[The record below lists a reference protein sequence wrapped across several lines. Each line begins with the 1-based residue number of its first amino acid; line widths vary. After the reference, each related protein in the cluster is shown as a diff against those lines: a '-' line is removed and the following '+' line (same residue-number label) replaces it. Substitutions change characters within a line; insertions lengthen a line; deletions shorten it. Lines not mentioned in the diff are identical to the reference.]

1 MALEKFQLIA
11 FITSYSF
18 CIGSVI
24 IFWAAIRDFLVCKS
38 YRAPFFGVGL
48 FLVSIGNLM
57 IYMTDIN
64 VNVMPAF
71 VPAAIGFVMLWLSL
85 VRQKWQYLFGLVILI
100 PLLIPTTSPW
110 FVLSAML
117 VLIFS
122 YLSYKNFCLVF
133 CNQEKCVR
141 KGIENKEW
149 TLMFLFLSIS
159 LAAHIIEVTGGL
171 ATFITIVRAINIV
184 SLVSVAGLIYYHIF
198 KCMNFSKKEKLLF
211 PLMIGF
217 IVIFSVTGFLMT
229 RMTANFAENKL
240 ENSVRENTRSIKY
253 IADISYPNGELQR
266 KLKEKS
272 PDLSHLS
279 DKILAET
286 DLRSTFF
293 LGNERVGASPSLTGK
308 GRFLGTKI
316 EDPKVKETVLVN
328 GEVFSGRIEKSG
340 QVLVAAYVPIY
351 DGAQVIGMVSS
362 AQSVDDLQ
370 SFQRNILYQITA
382 GVAFFFLI
390 SVGTI
395 LYVLPR
401 TAKKQ

>member
-1 MALEKFQLIA
+1 MVSEKFQLLA
-11 FITSYSF
+11 FIASYSF
-18 CIGSVI
+18 CIGSII
-24 IFWAAIRDFLVCKS
+24 IFWVAIRDFLVCKS
-38 YRAPFFGVGL
+38 YRAPFFGIGF
-48 FLVSIGNLM
+48 FLVSLGNLM
-57 IYMTDIN
+57 IYLTDIN
-64 VNVMPAF
+64 VNVMLAL
-71 VPAAIGFVMLWLSL
+71 VPTTIGFVMLWISL

-133 CNQEKCVR
+133 CNKVKCER

-149 TLMFLFLSIS
+149 TFVFIFLSIS
-159 LAAHIIEVTGGL
+159 LATHIIEVTSAL
-171 ATFITIVRAINIV
+171 AMFLIVVRVINLF
-184 SLVSVAGLIYYHIF
+184 SLIMIIGLIYYHIF

-217 IVIFSVTGFLMT
+217 IVIFSVTGFWMT
-229 RMTANFAENKL
+229 GMTADFAENKL
-240 ENSVRENTRSIKY
+240 ESSVRESAKSIKY
-253 IADISYPNGELQR
+253 IADISYPDGELQR

-272 PDLSHLS
+272 PDLSYLS

-293 LGNERVGASPSLTGK
+293 LGNERVGASPSITGK
-308 GRFLGTKI
+308 GRFIGTNI
-316 EDPKVKETVLVN
+316 EDPTVKETVLVK
-328 GEVFSGRIEKSG
+328 GEVFSGRVEKSG
-340 QVLVAAYVPIY
+340 QILVAAYVPIY
-351 DGAQVIGMVSS
+351 DGTQVIGMVSS

-370 SFQRNILYQITA
+370 SFQKNILYQITA
-382 GVAFFFLI
+382 GVAFFFLM

-401 TAKKQ
+401 INKS